1 MDNKPSCRNH
11 PHHAT
16 ITFKIDI
23 RKINNDGSL
32 DHMPMGSKLLRKYG
46 ISNKAQLLIS
56 GFDEADCINKLKERL
71 DRLNG

>member
-1 MDNKPSCRNH
+1 MENKTNCRDH

-32 DHMPMGSKLLRKYG
+32 DHMPMGNKLLRKYG
-46 ISNKAQLLIS
+46 MSSKAQLLIS
-56 GFDEADCINKLKERL
+56 GCDEADCINKLKERL
-71 DRLNG
+71 GRLND

>member
-1 MDNKPSCRNH
+1 MDKKTNCRDH

-23 RKINNDGSL
+23 RKINKDGSL
-32 DHMPMGSKLLRKYG
+32 DFMPMGGKLLRKYG
-46 ISNKAQLLIS
+46 ISEKAQLLIS
-56 GFDEADCINKLKERL
+56 GIDEADCIKRVKERL

>member
-1 MDNKPSCRNH
+1 MENKTNRRDN

-32 DHMPMGSKLLRKYG
+32 DHMPMGNKLLRKYG
-46 ISNKAQLLIS
+46 MSGKAQLLIS
-56 GFDEADCINKLKERL
+56 GADEADCINKIKERL
-71 DRLNG
+71 GRLND